1 MDAGGRRAHA
11 CRAFLT
17 SDTNP
22 LKLKAGDVVAVGHRD
37 GVWSSYV
44 WGSDE
49 SGHAAW
55 VPEEFIE
62 RRGEHEAV
70 LLRDYDSSE
79 LTVVKGDEFEVLDEA
94 GGWCLCRTPGGAN
107 GWVPKDALESA

>member
-22 LKLKAGDVVAVGHRD
+22 LKLKAVGHRD

>member
-1 MDAGGRRAHA
+1 MTG
-11 CRAFLT
+11 C
-17 SDTNP
+17 
-22 LKLKAGDVVAVGHRD
+22 
-37 GVWSSYV
+37 
-44 WGSDE
+44 